1 MAPGQWAAGQGK
13 PSQLPSRKEVVLP
26 TCGTC
31 HATCAALCGTA
42 MLLTMRKGKKK
53 TRTRSAMRDA
63 KMRRAAA
70 LDSQASRAE
79 AVFG

>member
-1 MAPGQWAAGQGK
+1 
-13 PSQLPSRKEVVLP
+13 
-26 TCGTC
+26 
-31 HATCAALCGTA
+31 